1 MTSHPT
7 FPGRRVVRPLV
18 STLALGLILGAP
30 IAADAQTAGRPAAVT
45 APMSAADSAAM
56 ALVVRSSAAYR
67 SARTLRAT
75 FTQTLYNPRTG
86 SSYAAAGEF
95 LQRGAEQFAFRFTDP
110 EGDAVIGDGSVLWL
124 YLPSTAKGQVLKVSR
139 AAGAG
144 LDLVD
149 VLLRDPGER
158 FRAEALADTTIAG
171 RAVRPIQLTPRASGT
186 PFSRATVWV
195 DVENALIRRAEL
207 VELSG
212 MIRTLNFTEMRTGVT
227 FPADAFVFKV
237 PEGVR
242 VIEPGASLG
251 RMVPR

>member
-1 MTSHPT
+1 MTSHS
-7 FPGRRVVRPLV
+7 FSPGRRVVRPLV
-18 STLALGLILGAP
+18 STLALGLLLGAP
-30 IAADAQTAGRPAAVT
+30 SAAAAQSAGRPTAAA
-45 APMSAADSAAM
+45 APISAADSAAM
-56 ALVVRSSAAYR
+56 ALVVRSSNAYR

-75 FTQTLYNPRTG
+75 FTQTLHNPRTG
-86 SSYAAAGEF
+86 STYTAAGEF

-110 EGDAVIGDGSVLWL
+110 AGDEVIGDGSVLWL

-149 VLLRDPGER
+149 VVLRDPGQR
-158 FRAEALADTTIAG
+158 FRAEALADTTLAG
-171 RAVRPIQLTPRASGT
+171 RAVRPVRLTPRASGT
-186 PFSRATVWV
+186 PFSRATIWV

-212 MIRTLNFTEMRTGVT
+212 MVRTLDFSEVRTGVT
-227 FPADAFVFKV
+227 FPADAFVFQV

-251 RMVPR
+251 RVVP